1 MYISGSLKDKTVK
14 FYKEKMICYNDFGF
28 NTDEVSM
35 GYDGSLNYTPW
46 NNNKQQTL
54 ENKQKK
60 YINEGIVN
68 TLNLIKQKD
77 LFREEVL
84 NLITVINNTHDSVK
98 YILFECL
105 YKLIFSVNTNYQLKQ
120 EIKKFRLLIEYL
132 NTCNKINQIDLDI
145 IVNLFLNNKTFNIDD
160 VFEAKK
166 EKFKIDERDITDTET
181 YNLMLLGEFIAP
193 NRVPIIANTLLSNNE
208 FSKYVLPIYFGIN
221 DDKMATKFLQSSRN
235 SDIDLEQIEKNAIL
249 QRIPSNLININRG

>member
-14 FYKEKMICYNDFGF
+14 FYKEKMISYNDFGF

-68 TLNLIKQKD
+68 TLNLLKQKY
-77 LFREEVL
+77 LYKEEVL
-84 NLITVINNTHDSVK
+84 NLITIINNSHNSVK

-105 YKLIFSVNTNYQLKQ
+105 YKLILSVNTNYQLKH
-120 EIKKFRLLIEYL
+120 EIKRFRLLLEYL
-132 NTCNKINQIDLDI
+132 NTFNNIYQVNLDI
-145 IVNLFLNNKTFNIDD
+145 IIKLFLNNQPYTKNDIY
-160 VFEAKK
+160 EAKK

-208 FSKYVLPIYFGIN
+208 FGKYVLPIYFGIN